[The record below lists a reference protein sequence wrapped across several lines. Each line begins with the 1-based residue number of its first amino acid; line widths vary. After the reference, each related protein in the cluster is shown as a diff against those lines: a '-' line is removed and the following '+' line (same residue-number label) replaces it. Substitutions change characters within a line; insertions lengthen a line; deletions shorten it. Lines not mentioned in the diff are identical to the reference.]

1 MKQIFIIFK
10 KELRGTLRDR
20 RTVLAMMVFPLL
32 LIPSILSVSMTFQA
46 SQSDKAM
53 NKELRIGIVG
63 NGNGK
68 EFTRAL
74 GYSTGIIVVENMEE
88 KALKNL
94 VKSDSLDAGIIIATT
109 FDKSIAENRTG
120 TIEYYF
126 NSTDAPQIK
135 ERIESSIELFENGVL
150 TDRLDSLKIS
160 DAVINPIQIIEKD
173 VYTSKESM
181 GKMIGGFLPYLFV
194 LFCMMGAMYPTID
207 LFTGE
212 KERGTLE
219 TILTVPAS
227 RLQILLGKMGVVVT
241 TGVISGI
248 MAILGLYAALQFNPD
263 APEFFINIINSILKP
278 GAIALIV
285 AMLIPLTIFFGGA
298 MIPVAIY
305 AKSFKEAQSMIQPGL
320 IVVILPLAIGM
331 MPGMELHF
339 GTALIPILN
348 VALASKEIIAGTINY
363 SLLALVFTSLI
374 TFAVIGVWL
383 SIQQFGKESNILR

>member
-320 IVVILPLAIGM
+320 IVVILPLVIGM